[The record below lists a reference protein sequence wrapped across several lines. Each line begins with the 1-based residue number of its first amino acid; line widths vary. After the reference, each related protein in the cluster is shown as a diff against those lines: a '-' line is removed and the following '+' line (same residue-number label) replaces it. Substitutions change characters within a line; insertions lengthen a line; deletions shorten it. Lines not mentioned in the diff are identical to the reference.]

1 MATNNATG
9 FPILDEDNMA
19 SNSDTALATQQSIK
33 AYVDSMS
40 SSSQVVQYV
49 VATSAVND
57 TSTSQTLANS
67 SLAASIIPT
76 STSNRIVVI
85 CYAPA
90 SFTTSSNATNYAV
103 RFDIRRNTGS
113 ATTISG
119 TPSGALAGH
128 FFNNGRA
135 NDVSQDMITIIGTE
149 IAPSTSLQTYVL
161 RFARVASSGTAT
173 IAGASHGPAFMLIM
187 ELKV

>member
-9 FPILDEDNMA
+9 FPILDEDDMS
-19 SNSDTALATQQSIK
+19 SNSDTSLATQQSIK

-40 SSSQVVQYV
+40 SSGQVVQYV
-49 VATSAVND
+49 VATSTVDD

-67 SLAASIIPT
+67 SLTANITPT

-90 SFTTSSNATNYAV
+90 TFTTGSNATNYAV
-103 RFDIRRNTGS
+103 RFDITRTTGS
-113 ATTISG
+113 PSTLSG

-135 NDVSQDMITIIGTE
+135 SDVSQNTVTIIGTE
-149 IAPSTSLQTYVL
+149 IAPSTSPQTYVL

-173 IAGASHGPAFMLIM
+173 ILGASNGPAFMLIM

>member
-9 FPILDEDNMA
+9 FPILDEDDMS

-33 AYVDSMS
+33 AYVDSLS
-40 SSSQVVQYV
+40 SSGQVVQYV
-49 VATSAVND
+49 VATSAVDD

-67 SLAASIIPT
+67 SLTANITPT
-76 STSNRIVVI
+76 SASNRIVVI

-90 SFTTSSNATNYAV
+90 TFTTGSNATNYAV
-103 RFDIRRNTGS
+103 RFDIRRTTGS
-113 ATTISG
+113 PSTLSG
-119 TPSGALAGH
+119 TPSGALSGH

-135 NDVSQDMITIIGTE
+135 SDVSQNTVTIIGTE

-173 IAGASHGPAFMLIM
+173 ILGASNGPAFMLIL

>member
-49 VATSAVND
+49 VATSTVDD
-57 TSTSQTLANS
+57 TSASQTLTNS

-90 SFTTSSNATNYAV
+90 SFTTTSNATNYAV
-103 RFDIRRNTGS
+103 RFDIRRTTGS

-119 TPSGALAGH
+119 TPSGALAGN

-149 IAPSTSLQTYVL
+149 IAPDISTQTYVL

-173 IAGASHGPAFMLIM
+173 IAGASHGPALMLIL